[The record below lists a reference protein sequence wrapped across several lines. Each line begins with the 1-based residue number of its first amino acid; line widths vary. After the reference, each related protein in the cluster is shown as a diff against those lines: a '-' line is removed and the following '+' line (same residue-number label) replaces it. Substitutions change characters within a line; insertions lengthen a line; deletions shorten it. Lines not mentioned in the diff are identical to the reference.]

1 LSSRSARTLGFDHAP
16 AKPETRR
23 RGYAKTGALLL
34 AIVGVATLPQT
45 ANAAPP
51 FVERRQT
58 LPGGNVSFDGA
69 FGIGHYNTGPG
80 SEGVGPGA
88 SLDIGFGLKQYFE
101 LGFGLGMRF
110 GNDGQFA
117 AADNYAR
124 LSDYRTFG
132 VDGYPAFT
140 PEVRFRSQ
148 IVDAPWFELS
158 LDLRA
163 GISVNDVPPRAGG
176 DGKTRPAVRGGVPV
190 SFHILK
196 YVRIDSGAFVRLVF
210 ADDTRSGLLFP
221 AEVWVQPIPKF
232 WFGPHAGLLLSKPA
246 RDLYREPSESI
257 QLGMIVGYSVASSVD
272 LKANFMFPQIDDGT
286 TAWGAGVGVQ
296 LRVE

>member
-1 LSSRSARTLGFDHAP
+1 
-16 AKPETRR
+16 
-23 RGYAKTGALLL
+23 
-34 AIVGVATLPQT
+34 
-45 ANAAPP
+45 
-51 FVERRQT
+51 
-58 LPGGNVSFDGA
+58 
-69 FGIGHYNTGPG
+69 
-80 SEGVGPGA
+80 
-88 SLDIGFGLKQYFE
+88 
-101 LGFGLGMRF
+101 

-232 WFGPHAGLLLSKPA
+232 WFGPHA
-246 RDLYREPSESI
+246 
-257 QLGMIVGYSVASSVD
+257 
-272 LKANFMFPQIDDGT
+272 
-286 TAWGAGVGVQ
+286 
-296 LRVE
+296 